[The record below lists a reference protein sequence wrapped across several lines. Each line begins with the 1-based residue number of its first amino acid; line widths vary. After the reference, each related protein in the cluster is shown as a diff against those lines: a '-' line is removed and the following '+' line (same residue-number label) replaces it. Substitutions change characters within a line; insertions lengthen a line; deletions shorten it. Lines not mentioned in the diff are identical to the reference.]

1 MPLDVW
7 TIGFADRRGLRPHP
21 PPPTRRPHRIDV
33 DEAEGK
39 SDVMTIAPARSEPVL
54 KSAGLHLRRRLRLS
68 HDRGPPHSSTEA
80 QRRLLGLNADEIGV
94 RYRVRIAARIASS
107 LPATPRTPGAR
118 RTRLG
123 TATSSFDHLHRDC
136 ASNTELAGS
145 MG

>member
-39 SDVMTIAPARSEPVL
+39 SDVMTIAPARSQPVL

-68 HDRGPPHSSTEA
+68 HDRGPPQAPIPWLE
-80 QRRLLGLNADEIGV
+80 
-94 RYRVRIAARIASS
+94 
-107 LPATPRTPGAR
+107 PATAVNKMQLPDNRNY
-118 RTRLG
+118 LG
-123 TATSSFDHLHRDC
+123 RHHRQCDFFAPWAAESSC
-136 ASNTELAGS
+136 PPAYANKA
-145 MG
+145 